1 VSKIIFAE
9 GQCTLEYMKDG
20 VYLTVDFTV
29 GEKERLTINAL
40 MEKLLKKKVADL
52 ESKSIEEIFKT
63 KDGERRWI
71 APQQTEVLIDATAR
85 VTIAE
90 GKMKAYVE
98 LMPPEG
104 GGNLTRED
112 FVQILEKH
120 CIQEGIHEEVIENL
134 VASPQFNEKI
144 CIATGKEA
152 INGINGKLAIH
163 FNTKIDRSPKVL
175 EDGRVDYKELNFV
188 QSIKQGEKLATT
200 IPPILGQQGKDVYGN
215 PIKALDGKPVILP
228 KGKNVEVSEDGAALL
243 AKTDGCIEYIDGKI
257 NVLQQFEIPENVD
270 ASTGN
275 VYFVGNVHVKGDVL
289 TGYVIEAEGSILVEG
304 IVEAASLKAG
314 VDVVLKKGIS
324 GRGKGKII
332 AGNNVISRYIEN
344 AHVEAGNMVQ
354 AEVIMH
360 SNIKAGEVVELIGK
374 KGLVVGGEIA
384 AGHQILANTIGCFMG
399 IATLLEVGQNPYLR
413 LQFKTLKENIDK
425 KEEELKKIKPMAEYI
440 LKLKEQGKANSQKI
454 EMLKRLL
461 TAVGSIQE
469 EISTL
474 SSEKLKTE
482 EKLRGDVKGEV
493 KIKNNVY
500 PGTRVSIG
508 HPSLSIE
515 DVLGRS
521 IIHRNGEDVTVKPWK
536 V

>member
-9 GQCTLEYMKDG
+9 GQCTLEYMEDG

-29 GEKERLTINAL
+29 GKKEKLTINAL
-40 MEKLLKKKVADL
+40 MEKLLKKKVTEL
-52 ESKSIEEIFKT
+52 EVKSIEEIFKT
-63 KDGERRWI
+63 KIGERRWI
-71 APQQTEVLIDATAR
+71 APQQKEVLIDATAN
-85 VTIAE
+85 VTVAE
-90 GKMKAYVE
+90 GKMNAYIE

-104 GGNLTRED
+104 GKNLTRED
-112 FVQILEKH
+112 FTQILEQH
-120 CIQEGIHEEVIENL
+120 RIREGIHEEIIQTL
-134 VASPQFNEKI
+134 VSSPQFNEKI

-152 INGINGKLAIH
+152 INGINGKLEIH
-163 FNTKIDRSPKVL
+163 FNTKIDRRPKVL

-200 IPPILGQQGKDVYGN
+200 IPPIPGKQGKDVHGN
-215 PIKALDGKPVILP
+215 PIKALDGKPAILP
-228 KGKNVEVSEDGAALL
+228 KGKNVEISKDGAALL

-257 NVLQQFEIPENVD
+257 NVLQQFDIPENVD

-332 AGNNVISRYIEN
+332 AGNNIISKYIEN
-344 AHVEAGNMVQ
+344 AHAEAGKMVQ

-360 SNIKAGEVVELIGK
+360 SSIKAGERVELIGK
-374 KGLVVGGEIA
+374 KALMVGGEIA
-384 AGHQILANTIGCFMG
+384 AGHQILANTIGCNMG
-399 IATLLEVGQNPYLR
+399 TTTILEVGQNPFLR
-413 LQFKTLKENIDK
+413 ERFKTLKESIDK
-425 KEEELKKIKPMAEYI
+425 KEDELKRLKPMAESI
-440 LKLKEQGKANSQKI
+440 LKLKEQGRANSQKI

-461 TAVGSIQE
+461 TAIGSIQE

-474 SSEKLKTE
+474 SSEKIETE

-493 KIKNNVY
+493 KIKTNIY

-508 HPSLSIE
+508 HPYLNVE

-521 IIHRNGEDVTVKPWK
+521 IIHRNGEDVTVIPWK